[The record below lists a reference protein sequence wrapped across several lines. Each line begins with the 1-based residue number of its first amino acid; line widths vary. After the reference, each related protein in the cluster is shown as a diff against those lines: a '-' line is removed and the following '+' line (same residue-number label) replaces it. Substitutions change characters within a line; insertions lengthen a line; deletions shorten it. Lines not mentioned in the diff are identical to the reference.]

1 MFTVSPNLDSPSL
14 ESISCKTTRTAKVTD
29 LRQNFSYANIDRIS
43 VEKSKKIFEP
53 DIIIN

>member
-1 MFTVSPNLDSPSL
+1 MFTVSPNLDSPNL
-14 ESISCKTTRTAKVTD
+14 KSISCKTTRTAKVTD

-43 VEKSKKIFEP
+43 VEKSNKIFEP